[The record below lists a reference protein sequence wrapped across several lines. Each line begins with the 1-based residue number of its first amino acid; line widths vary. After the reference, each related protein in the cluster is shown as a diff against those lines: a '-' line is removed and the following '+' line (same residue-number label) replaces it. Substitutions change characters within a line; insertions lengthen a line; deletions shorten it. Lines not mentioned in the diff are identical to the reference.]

1 MREEVN
7 GDSGIKTI
15 FRIWYK
21 NHCCWTIEF
30 DQETNYQGMPKT
42 TRNREKLMGK
52 SSFSQLDRPTLYT
65 MVSDRRRWIKLFP
78 VRRRVQAD
86 KVRMLIIK

>member
-30 DQETNYQGMPKT
+30 DQETNYQGMHKT
-42 TRNREKLMGK
+42 TSNREKLMEN
-52 SSFSQLDRPTLYT
+52 L
-65 MVSDRRRWIKLFP
+65 VS
-78 VRRRVQAD
+78 VS
-86 KVRMLIIK
+86 LIDPPFILWFQIDDAG